1 MLGVFGRQSFV
12 ADHHG
17 DIQLSTPAPRVKEI
31 VVERRKHRIIHVL
44 PKPRSVLRAAGD
56 EELGAAVAVAHA
68 REHQAG
74 IQQRLLAGQGP
85 AAQAAKRPCAV
96 ICGR

>member
-1 MLGVFGRQSFV
+1 MLGVFGRQSLV

-56 EELGAAVAVAHA
+56 ECHHCA
-68 REHQAG
+68 
-74 IQQRLLAGQGP
+74 QQRA
-85 AAQAAKRPCAV
+85 
-96 ICGR
+96 